1 MGWRAPVLLFAAVVV
16 LVLTVTTSSTL
27 PARFDV
33 TPIAKADVDRRL
45 EAATVSLV
53 SLGCDLSLDSG
64 TGVAVAEDRVATNRH
79 VTEECG
85 LRFVHDATERF
96 RSLHLVYDCTP
107 PRMLT
112 PGLIGVDQSN
122 DLAVLHPGRLGLTPL
137 ALARDDPRP
146 GEPVWVSG
154 YAHERGPDS
163 LPDGLVVAPAHVVD
177 YISGGDMGQRAQVMR
192 VDIAVRPGMA
202 GGAVLDQTG
211 RLAGLVFAEQ
221 GATNNGLVIP
231 LSVVKPALRGLL
243 PPPARC

>member
-1 MGWRAPVLLFAAVVV
+1 MRGFLRMGWRAPVLLFPAVVA

-79 VTEECG
+79 VTE
-85 LRFVHDATERF
+85 RF
-96 RSLHLVYDCTP
+96 RSLHLVYDGTP

-112 PGLIGVDQSN
+112 PGLIGVDHSN

-177 YISGGDMGQRAQVMR
+177 YVSGRDMGQRAQVMR
-192 VDIAVRPGMA
+192 VDIAVRPGMS

-221 GATNNGLVIP
+221 GATNNGLVLP